1 MKLNRRA
8 AWIVRSVLIAIFVL
22 IGAAFFAWRGSTTR
36 AQAQHIPV
44 HMTTDWSNR
53 HVVFS
58 APTSAEQTRK
68 LQADPRFV
76 QQQMARQG
84 AASGQVKP

>member
-1 MKLNRRA
+1 
-8 AWIVRSVLIAIFVL
+8 
-22 IGAAFFAWRGSTTR
+22 
-36 AQAQHIPV
+36 
-44 HMTTDWSNR
+44 MTTDWSNR